1 MAATS
6 ADDLFKCISLNKNF
20 WILNKIPLNYA
31 TYGLIGSIGSALVQ
45 IMARRRIGDKPISE
59 ALSVCCTDA
68 YMRHWASMSYIIYNI
83 HCSKTFKH
91 AHLLHVFIVHLL
103 IFTLN
108 IVLNQTNTAWE
119 DNHRLSLGWSQGE
132 INMMTSSNGNIFRVT
147 GPLYGEFTGHRWI
160 PITQKPAT
168 HSLNV
173 VFFLRL
179 NKRLNKQSRGWWL
192 GTPSSPL
199 WRHCNDL
206 RQWHESTMLVT
217 LPSTEQYIYSQL

>member
-1 MAATS
+1 MLLKLHLHPRLIIWLQWTEQRQLQDETRNIQVLGFGTSYIRGCHTCFHTQILSSLCCYLCWQHQLGLLYLTHWGLDKMAATL

-20 WILNKIPLNYA
+20 WILNKIPLKYA

-108 IVLNQTNTAWE
+108 IVLNQTNTVWE
-119 DNHRLSLGWSQGE
+119 DNHRLSLETISGR
-132 INMMTSSNGNIFRVT
+132 N
-147 GPLYGEFTGHRWI
+147 
-160 PITQKPAT
+160 
-168 HSLNV
+168 
-173 VFFLRL
+173 
-179 NKRLNKQSRGWWL
+179 
-192 GTPSSPL
+192 
-199 WRHCNDL
+199 
-206 RQWHESTMLVT
+206 
-217 LPSTEQYIYSQL
+217 